1 MLTRR
6 FDSATGSANLEPQP
20 ALALRTMPE
29 APTAIMPTYGRL
41 PVTFTHG
48 EGAVLYDTDGRSYLD
63 GVSGIAVT
71 NLGHQHPRVTEAITE
86 QAKRLV
92 HTSNLFHIGLQ
103 EAVADQLRSL
113 TGMENMFF
121 CNSGAEANEAAI
133 KLARRLGHSRG
144 IVSPKMI
151 VLAGAFHGRT
161 LGALSATGN
170 NKIRQGFGPL
180 LEGFLHVTPNDLATI
195 DSLAAERDDIVS
207 IMVEPIMGEGGIRP
221 LDTDY
226 LEGLRQRCTQ
236 NGWLLIFDEVQTGNG
251 RCGSTYVF
259 EQLGVTPDVLLT
271 AKGLGNGLPIGV
283 CMAKGEASEQ
293 LGPGDHGSTYGG
305 NPLCCAAAQAVLS
318 TLIEEPIMQ
327 QAGRIR
333 TALLESLHNH
343 IVDPALIAEVRGRG
357 LMIGIQP
364 TTTTDQIVAQGLAR
378 GLLLNVA
385 GGDTIRVLPPLV
397 MSTEQAGE
405 LGAGI
410 ADILNNVALQ
420 EGRA

>member
-1 MLTRR
+1 
-6 FDSATGSANLEPQP
+6 
-20 ALALRTMPE
+20 MPE
-29 APTAIMPTYGRL
+29 APTAVMPTYGRL
-41 PVTFTHG
+41 PVTFSHG
-48 EGAVLYDTDGRSYLD
+48 DGAVLYDAEGRPYLD

-103 EAVADQLRSL
+103 EAVADQLRHI

-121 CNSGAEANEAAI
+121 CNSGAEANEAGI
-133 KLARRLGHSRG
+133 KLARRYGHAKG
-144 IVSPKMI
+144 IAAPQMI
-151 VLAGAFHGRT
+151 VLEGAFHGRT

-170 NKIRQGFGPL
+170 HKIRQGFGPL
-180 LEGFLHVTPNDLATI
+180 LEGFLHVQPNDLSAI
-195 DSLAAERDDIVS
+195 DRLAAERKDIAS

-221 LDTDY
+221 LDIDY
-226 LEGLRQRCTQ
+226 LAGLRERCTQ

-283 CMAKGEASEQ
+283 CMARGEAALQ

-305 NPLCCAAAQAVLS
+305 NPLCCAAAQAVLT
-318 TLIEEPIMQ
+318 TLTEEPVMQ
-327 QAGRIR
+327 QADRIR
-333 TALLESLHNH
+333 GALLDALSDHIADPSLVTE
-343 IVDPALIAEVRGRG
+343 IRGRG

-364 TTTTDQIVAQGLAR
+364 NTATDQIVTQGLAK
-378 GLLLNVA
+378 GLLLNIA

-397 MSTEQAGE
+397 MSTEQAAE

-410 ADILNNVALQ
+410 ASILNHIAEQ
-420 EGRA
+420 EDRA